1 MPVPTSKQLSE
12 ELSVFD
18 IKCDDDLLDKMLEQC
33 ITHRIQEDEVV
44 LEWVAFSTTRGGLP
58 LSLDNLHLF
67 ELEVLNKKVGKS
79 RQTAVKKEHRMSNT
93 RDFSMQEQMQAE
105 VEEEDLLDSYSTP
118 AKGSQKRALSTPEN
132 PQSKRILSVAP
143 SPRLLLS
150 PASFSPSATPSQK
163 YGSRGGRGEV
173 VCSFGAVQGTWR
185 GQGDSSA
192 QVQLYQGGKDSV
204 TKSYK
209 FMFQKLQD
217 IREVLMCKIEDL
229 GDVLKNHFNIEE
241 FSSSS
246 APAQEPV
253 VLLGQIGCDSNGKLN
268 SKSVIL
274 EGDQEHSYGMQVP
287 VDLSE
292 LREYSLFPGQVV
304 VMEGTNSTGRRLVAS
319 RLYEGVPLPFHK
331 PKEQSQEDMLEGARQ
346 HMVLVACGPYTTSD
360 SMNYE
365 PLMDLIEVIKRDRPD
380 VCLLLGPF
388 LDSKHEQVESG
399 QLTATL
405 DEVFR
410 RCVKAIV
417 EGTRGSGTQ
426 LVFVPSQRD
435 VHHDF
440 VFPQPPFHPSHLSQL
455 SGEDRQRVLLL
466 PDPCTL
472 DLSGV
477 VIGVTSTDILFHMGA
492 EEISSAAGWDRF
504 SRILKHI
511 LTQRSYYPLYPPAEE
526 MNVDYEQFQA
536 YAQLPVTPDIFITPS
551 ELRYF
556 IKDVIGCVCVNPGR
570 LTKGQ
575 VGGTYGRLFIKRDT
589 SLEQGMERRSPC
601 AAAQVVKI

>member
-1 MPVPTSKQLSE
+1 
-12 ELSVFD
+12 
-18 IKCDDDLLDKMLEQC
+18 
-33 ITHRIQEDEVV
+33 
-44 LEWVAFSTTRGGLP
+44 
-58 LSLDNLHLF
+58 
-67 ELEVLNKKVGKS
+67 
-79 RQTAVKKEHRMSNT
+79 
-93 RDFSMQEQMQAE
+93 MQAE

-185 GQGDSSA
+185 RQGDSSA

-241 FSSSS
+241 FSSTS

-274 EGDQEHSYGMQVP
+274 EGDQEHSFGMQVP

-319 RLYEGVPLPFHK
+319 RLY
-331 PKEQSQEDMLEGARQ
+331 
-346 HMVLVACGPYTTSD
+346 
-360 SMNYE
+360 
-365 PLMDLIEVIKRDRPD
+365 
-380 VCLLLGPF
+380 
-388 LDSKHEQVESG
+388 ESG

-492 EEISSAAGWDRF
+492 EEISSAAGGDRF

-511 LTQRSYYPLYPPAEE
+511 LTQRSFYPLYPPAEE
-526 MNVDYEQFQA
+526 MNVDCEQFQA

-575 VGGTYGRLFIKRDT
+575 VGGTYGRLFIKRDA
-589 SLEQGMERRSPC
+589 SLEQEMERRSPC
-601 AAAQVVKI
+601 AAAEVVKI

>member
-1 MPVPTSKQLSE
+1 MFNPESKLIP
-12 ELSVFD
+12 SVVF
-18 IKCDDDLLDKMLEQC
+18 Q
-33 ITHRIQEDEVV
+33 
-44 LEWVAFSTTRGGLP
+44 
-58 LSLDNLHLF
+58 
-67 ELEVLNKKVGKS
+67 
-79 RQTAVKKEHRMSNT
+79 
-93 RDFSMQEQMQAE
+93 
-105 VEEEDLLDSYSTP
+105 
-118 AKGSQKRALSTPEN
+118 GSQKRALSTPEN

-185 GQGDSSA
+185 RQGDSSA

-241 FSSSS
+241 FSSTS

-274 EGDQEHSYGMQVP
+274 EGDQEHSFGMQVP

-319 RLYEGVPLPFHK
+319 RLYE
-331 PKEQSQEDMLEGARQ
+331 

-380 VCLLLGPF
+380 VCLLVDRLVAKG
-388 LDSKHEQVESG
+388 LDHCRSLS
-399 QLTATL
+399 
-405 DEVFR
+405 
-410 RCVKAIV
+410 
-417 EGTRGSGTQ
+417 SGTQ

-492 EEISSAAGWDRF
+492 EEISRWA
-504 SRILKHI
+504 
-511 LTQRSYYPLYPPAEE
+511 
-526 MNVDYEQFQA
+526 
-536 YAQLPVTPDIFITPS
+536 FI
-551 ELRYF
+551 
-556 IKDVIGCVCVNPGR
+556 
-570 LTKGQ
+570 
-575 VGGTYGRLFIKRDT
+575 
-589 SLEQGMERRSPC
+589 
-601 AAAQVVKI
+601 

>member
-33 ITHRIQEDEVV
+33 ITHRIQEDDVV
-44 LEWVAFSTTRGGLP
+44 LEWVAFSTTRGGLA

-67 ELEVLNKKVGKS
+67 ELE
-79 RQTAVKKEHRMSNT
+79 
-93 RDFSMQEQMQAE
+93 
-105 VEEEDLLDSYSTP
+105 
-118 AKGSQKRALSTPEN
+118 GSQKRALSTPEN

-217 IREVLMCKIEDL
+217 IREGEGGAITGIAGVWGAVPRPTLSISAVYL
-229 GDVLKNHFNIEE
+229 
-241 FSSSS
+241 SSLCLSSVSRLCSS
-246 APAQEPV
+246 ACSSVEPV

-274 EGDQEHSYGMQVP
+274 EGDQEHSFGMQVP

-292 LREYSLFPGQVV
+292 LREYSLFPGQ
-304 VMEGTNSTGRRLVAS
+304 
-319 RLYEGVPLPFHK
+319 GVPLPFHK
-331 PKEQSQEDMLEGARQ
+331 PKEQSQEDMLEGAGQ

-380 VCLLLGPF
+380 VCLLVYLSFYACLPVCSGLLCLSMSVCSGLFYLSMSVCLFRSIYLSTPVCLSVQVCFVF
-388 LDSKHEQVESG
+388 LCLSVQVCFIFLCLSFC
-399 QLTATL
+399 L
-405 DEVFR
+405 FR
-410 RCVKAIV
+410 SALSFYACLFS
-417 EGTRGSGTQ
+417 SGTQ

-492 EEISSAAGWDRF
+492 EEISS
-504 SRILKHI
+504 
-511 LTQRSYYPLYPPAEE
+511 YYPLYPPAEE

-575 VGGTYGRLFIKRDT
+575 VGGTYGRLFIKRDA

-601 AAAQVVKI
+601 AAAEVVKI

>member
-1 MPVPTSKQLSE
+1 MQAEVE
-12 ELSVFD
+12 EE
-18 IKCDDDLLDKMLEQC
+18 DLLDSYSTPAKVMLEQC
-33 ITHRIQEDEVV
+33 ITHRIQEDDVV
-44 LEWVAFSTTRGGLP
+44 LEWVAFSTTRGGLAV
-58 LSLDNLHLF
+58 SMDNLHLF

-79 RQTAVKKEHRMSNT
+79 RQTAVKKEHRVSNT
-93 RDFSMQEQMQAE
+93 RDFSMQEQYPFLQPLSHILAAGIGVIQPSEYQTPCIRQAIP
-105 VEEEDLLDSYSTP
+105 SQ
-118 AKGSQKRALSTPEN
+118 GSQKRALSTPEN

-185 GQGDSSA
+185 RQGDSSA

-217 IREVLMCKIEDL
+217 IREGEVLMCKIEDL

-241 FSSSS
+241 FSSTS

-274 EGDQEHSYGMQVP
+274 EGDQEHSFGMQVP

-292 LREYSLFPGQVV
+292 LREYSLFPG
-304 VMEGTNSTGRRLVAS
+304 
-319 RLYEGVPLPFHK
+319 
-331 PKEQSQEDMLEGARQ
+331 Q

-388 LDSKHEQVESG
+388 LDSKHEQVEVRC
-399 QLTATL
+399 TACHCKINN
-405 DEVFR
+405 EVFSNN
-410 RCVKAIV
+410 
-417 EGTRGSGTQ
+417 EGVITTVMFVYKTAYVQQAFINRINTEWILNRGS
-426 LVFVPSQRD
+426 
-435 VHHDF
+435 
-440 VFPQPPFHPSHLSQL
+440 
-455 SGEDRQRVLLL
+455 
-466 PDPCTL
+466 
-472 DLSGV
+472 
-477 VIGVTSTDILFHMGA
+477 TD
-492 EEISSAAGWDRF
+492 
-504 SRILKHI
+504 
-511 LTQRSYYPLYPPAEE
+511 
-526 MNVDYEQFQA
+526 
-536 YAQLPVTPDIFITPS
+536 
-551 ELRYF
+551 
-556 IKDVIGCVCVNPGR
+556 
-570 LTKGQ
+570 
-575 VGGTYGRLFIKRDT
+575 
-589 SLEQGMERRSPC
+589 
-601 AAAQVVKI
+601 